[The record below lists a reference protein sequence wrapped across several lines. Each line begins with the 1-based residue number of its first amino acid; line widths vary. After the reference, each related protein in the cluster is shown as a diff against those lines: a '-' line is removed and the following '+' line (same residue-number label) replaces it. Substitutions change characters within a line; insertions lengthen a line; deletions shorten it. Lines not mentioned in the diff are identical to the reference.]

1 VDGVKMSKS
10 LGNFV
15 TIKDALKQYHPE
27 ALRLFILSGLY
38 RSPADYSPAALDAAT
53 KGAERINTAARR
65 VRTAL
70 KTAKLGDAAN
80 NDRLIT
86 LLDQYHMRFTSAM
99 NDDFNAPLA
108 LSALFDMS
116 KDLNTAI
123 DESTA
128 SLAVLERAD
137 SMYNELGG
145 QVLGIIQS
153 DATTASNSS
162 NAEREAGLIQML
174 IDMRLEARKT
184 KDFARADGIRNQ
196 LSKIGVILE
205 DGPNGTTYRI
215 SSN

>member
-1 VDGVKMSKS
+1 
-10 LGNFV
+10 
-15 TIKDALKQYHPE
+15 
-27 ALRLFILSGLY
+27 
-38 RSPADYSPAALDAAT
+38 
-53 KGAERINTAARR
+53 
-65 VRTAL
+65 
-70 KTAKLGDAAN
+70 
-80 NDRLIT
+80 
-86 LLDQYHMRFTSAM
+86 
-99 NDDFNAPLA
+99 
-108 LSALFDMS
+108 MS